1 MMITIL
7 LADDDPNILDL
18 MALYIEKEGFIVK
31 KASDGKEAEKI
42 LETDKID
49 LAVIDIMMPHI
60 DGWQL
65 CEEIRAYYD
74 IPVLMVSARGQASDK
89 VKGFKLGTDDYV
101 VKPFDPIELVMRVK
115 ALLRRYHIQSAKNL
129 SIGLFKMDAE
139 SFEVALGKEKISL
152 PKKEFELLFKLA
164 STPGKIFTRNQ
175 LIESIWGYDF
185 QGDDRTIDVHV
196 KRIRERF
203 NSRDTPFVIKTM
215 RGLGYRLELIK

>member
-1 MMITIL
+1 MITIL
-7 LADDDPNILDL
+7 LADDDQNILDL
-18 MALYIEKEGFIVK
+18 MALYIEKEGYFVK

-42 LETDKID
+42 LEANKVD

-115 ALLRRYHIQSAKNL
+115 ALLRRYHIQSAKKL
-129 SIGLFKMDAE
+129 SIGLFEMDPE
-139 SFEVALGKEKISL
+139 SYDVALGEDNISL

-185 QGDDRTIDVHV
+185 QGDDRTVDVHV

-203 NSRDTPFVIKTM
+203 YSREIPFVIKTM
-215 RGLGYRLELIK
+215 RGLGYRLELLK

>member
-1 MMITIL
+1 MITIL
-7 LADDDPNILDL
+7 LADDDPNILNL
-18 MALYIEKEGFIVK
+18 MALYIEKEGFVVK

>member
-1 MMITIL
+1 MITIL

-18 MALYIEKEGFIVK
+18 MALYIEKEGYVVK

-42 LETDKID
+42 LEADKID
-49 LAVIDIMMPHI
+49 LAVIDIMMPHV

-115 ALLRRYHIQSAKNL
+115 ALLRRYHIQSAKKL
-129 SIGLFKMDAE
+129 SIGLFEMDAE
-139 SFEVALGKEKISL
+139 SYGVALGEDKISL

-175 LIESIWGYDF
+175 LIDSIWGYDF
-185 QGDDRTIDVHV
+185 QGDDRTVDVHV

-203 NSRDTPFVIKTM
+203 YSREIPFVIKTM
-215 RGLGYRLELIK
+215 RGLGYRLELLK

>member
-1 MMITIL
+1 MITIL
-7 LADDDPNILDL
+7 LADDDQNILDL
-18 MALYIEKEGFIVK
+18 MALYIEKEGYLVK
-31 KASDGKEAEKI
+31 KASDGKEAIKI
-42 LETDKID
+42 LEANKID

-65 CEEIRAYYD
+65 CEEIRTYYD

-101 VKPFDPIELVMRVK
+101 VKPFDPIELVLRVK
-115 ALLRRYHIQSAKNL
+115 ALLRRYQIQSAKKL
-129 SIGLFKMDAE
+129 AIGLFEMDAE
-139 SFEVALGKEKISL
+139 SHEVALGGDPISL

-175 LIESIWGYDF
+175 LIESLWGYDF
-185 QGDDRTIDVHV
+185 EGDDRTVDVHI

-203 NSRDTPFVIKTM
+203 NSKELPFVIKTM
-215 RGLGYRLELIK
+215 RGLGYRLELVK

>member
-1 MMITIL
+1 MITIL
-7 LADDDPNILDL
+7 LADDDQNILDL
-18 MALYIEKEGFIVK
+18 MALYIEKEGYLVM
-31 KASDGKEAEKI
+31 KASDGKEAIKI
-42 LETDKID
+42 LETNKID

-115 ALLRRYHIQSAKNL
+115 ALLRRYHIQSAKKL
-129 SIGLFKMDAE
+129 AIGLFEMDAE
-139 SFEVALGKEKISL
+139 SHDVGLGGDTISL

-185 QGDDRTIDVHV
+185 QGDDRTVDVHI

-203 NSRDTPFVIKTM
+203 NSKDIPFVIKTM
-215 RGLGYRLELIK
+215 RGLGYRLELVK

>member
-1 MMITIL
+1 MITIL
-7 LADDDPNILDL
+7 LADDDQNILDL
-18 MALYIEKEGFIVK
+18 MALYIEKEGYLVK
-31 KASDGKEAEKI
+31 KASDGKEAIKI
-42 LETDKID
+42 LEANKVD

-65 CEEIRAYYD
+65 CEEIRTYYD
-74 IPVLMVSARGQASDK
+74 LPVLMVSARGQASDK

-115 ALLRRYHIQSAKNL
+115 ALLRRYHIQSAKKL
-129 SIGLFKMDAE
+129 AIGLFEMDAE
-139 SFEVALGKEKISL
+139 SHDVALGGDPISL

-185 QGDDRTIDVHV
+185 QGDDRTVDVHI

-203 NSRDTPFVIKTM
+203 NSKEIPFVIKTM
-215 RGLGYRLELIK
+215 RGLGYRLELLK

>member
-1 MMITIL
+1 MITIL

-203 NSRDTPFVIKTM
+203 NSKDTPFVIKTM

>member
-1 MMITIL
+1 MITIL

-18 MALYIEKEGFIVK
+18 MALYIEKEGYLVK

-42 LETDKID
+42 LEANKVD

-65 CEEIRAYYD
+65 CEEIRTYYD

-101 VKPFDPIELVMRVK
+101 VKPFDPIELVMRIK
-115 ALLRRYHIQSAKNL
+115 ALLRRYHIQSEKKL
-129 SIGLFKMDAE
+129 SIGLFEMNAE
-139 SFEVALGKEKISL
+139 SYEVVLEGQSISL

-164 STPGKIFTRNQ
+164 STPGKLFTRNQ

-185 QGDDRTIDVHV
+185 QGDDRTVDVHV

-203 NSRDTPFVIKTM
+203 HRREPPFVIKTM
-215 RGLGYRLELIK
+215 RGLGYRLELLT

>member
-1 MMITIL
+1 MITIL

>member
-1 MMITIL
+1 MITIL
-7 LADDDPNILDL
+7 LADDDQNILDL
-18 MALYIEKEGFIVK
+18 MALYIEKEGYFVK

-42 LETDKID
+42 LEANKVD
-49 LAVIDIMMPHI
+49 LAVIDIMMPHV

-115 ALLRRYHIQSAKNL
+115 ALLRRYHIQSAKKI
-129 SIGLFKMDAE
+129 SIGLFEMNAE
-139 SFEVALGKEKISL
+139 SYDVVLGKDRISL

-185 QGDDRTIDVHV
+185 QGDDRTVDVHV

-203 NSRDTPFVIKTM
+203 YSREIPFAIKTM
-215 RGLGYRLELIK
+215 RGLGYRLELLK